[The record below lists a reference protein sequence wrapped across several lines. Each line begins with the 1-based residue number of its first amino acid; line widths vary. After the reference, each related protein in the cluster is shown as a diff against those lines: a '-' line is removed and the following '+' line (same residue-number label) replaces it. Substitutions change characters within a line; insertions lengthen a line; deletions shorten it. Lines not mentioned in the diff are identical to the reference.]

1 MRISDVARLAGVS
14 ARTVRHYHRLGILP
28 EPARTAGDY
37 RDYEIADL
45 VRVMHIHYLSTAGV
59 PLRSVPRFL
68 DSGAEGSEVT
78 AEIAVLSEALAERIE
93 QLERQRERL
102 AALAERAEAGQA
114 IEPLPAEVRHALDM
128 CIAEV
133 EDDAG
138 LVRYLEREREL
149 FELLAISVPDSFPE
163 AIVAEYRRIGRDA
176 EARAAYLDLLTR
188 FRDLENRAPSAVMPE
203 IDALVGDLCR
213 QESLRS
219 LIVGASVDDGADAG
233 PSAEDLVSEPA
244 QREVIERVLDRLSG
258 DRR

>member
-14 ARTVRHYHRLGILP
+14 ARSIRHYHRLGILP
-28 EPARTAGDY
+28 EPARTSGDY

-59 PLRSVPRFL
+59 PLRSVPRFI
-68 DSGAEGSEVT
+68 DDGAVGSEVT

-102 AALAERAEAGQA
+102 AVIAERAANGQA
-114 IEPLPAEVRHALDM
+114 IEPLPAEVRHAFDM

-133 EDDAG
+133 DDDAG
-138 LVRYLEREREL
+138 LVRYLEHEREL
-149 FELLAISVPDSFPE
+149 FELLAISVPGSFPE
-163 AIVAEYRRIGRDA
+163 LLVAGYRRIGRDS

-188 FRDLENRAPSAVMPE
+188 FRELENKAPSAVTPE
-203 IDALVGDLCR
+203 MDSLVEDLCR

-219 LIVGASVDDGADAG
+219 LIVGASMDDGGDAG
-233 PSAEDLVSEPA
+233 PSVEDLVSDPA

-258 DRR
+258 ERR

>member
-14 ARTVRHYHRLGILP
+14 ARTIRHYHRLGILP

-68 DSGAEGSEVT
+68 ENGAEGSEVT
-78 AEIAVLSEALAERIE
+78 AEISVLSEAIAERIE

-102 AALAERAEAGQA
+102 AALAERAASGQT
-114 IEPLPAEVRHALDM
+114 IEPLPAEIRHTLDM

-133 EDDAG
+133 DGDAG

-149 FELLAISVPDSFPE
+149 FELLAISAPGSFPE
-163 AIVAEYRRIGRDA
+163 SLVTTYRRIGRDPQ
-176 EARAAYLDLLTR
+176 ARASYLDLIAR
-188 FRDLENRAPSAVMPE
+188 YRELENRPPSAVRVK
-203 IDALVGDLCR
+203 IDALVEELCR
-213 QESLRS
+213 DETLRE
-219 LIVGASVDDGADAG
+219 LIVGESVDDVGDAG
-233 PSAEDLVSEPA
+233 PSAADLVPDPA

-258 DRR
+258 EGR